1 MKEIVLS
8 QQEISAICKRLGK
21 EITQALASDK
31 EAPVLCC
38 VMNGAVN
45 FMVDL
50 MREID
55 VPVLFDYVQV
65 SSWEGTSSTGEV
77 KFIKDLS
84 LDITGR
90 TLVIVEDIVDTGL
103 SMHALLEHIH
113 KTRKPKRILVA
124 ALLEFELV
132 VLDLSGLSP
141 GVEAESG
148 AFSLRGERQMPIS
161 NDVARCINDPGSEK
175 NMQILVDA
183 ARAIG
188 VFYTFH
194 LDSAPEARRTVLRM
208 ISNNEEGTG
217 TQNGKD

>member
-55 VPVLFDYVQV
+55 VPVLFDYVQI

-103 SMHALLEHIH
+103 SMHALLEHIN

-124 ALLEFELV
+124 TLFDKA
-132 VLDLSGLSP
+132 
-141 GVEAESG
+141 
-148 AFSLRGERQMPIS
+148 
-161 NDVARCINDPGSEK
+161 VARKVPVQVDFVGMRLTENK
-175 NMQILVDA
+175 FLV
-183 ARAIG
+183 G
-188 VFYTFH
+188 YG
-194 LDSAPEARRTVLRM
+194 LDYKGLLR
-208 ISNNEEGTG
+208 NVPYVYVPTEEEIASFDELA
-217 TQNGKD
+217 KMK

>member
-1 MKEIVLS
+1 MKTFTTILIAAFALVLTGCDH
-8 QQEISAICKRLGK
+8 AGRLGQQAADRLQEAWHSDDTTALTQFVAYYASLNDSLSLLDTRSSVNK
-21 EITQALASDK
+21 AFIQAGWKQSDTLGIASEIIANGEESAAWFRVLANTLDALA
-31 EAPVLCC
+31 E
-38 VMNGAVN
+38 GAAHSPR
-45 FMVDL
+45 D
-50 MREID
+50 
-55 VPVLFDYVQV
+55 
-65 SSWEGTSSTGEV
+65 
-77 KFIKDLS
+77 
-84 LDITGR
+84 
-90 TLVIVEDIVDTGL
+90 
-103 SMHALLEHIH
+103 
-113 KTRKPKRILVA
+113 LVA

-188 VFYTFH
+188 VFYVFH

>member
-8 QQEISAICKRLGK
+8 QQQISDICKRMAK
-21 EITQALASDK
+21 EITETLSTDK

-55 VPVLFDYVQV
+55 IPVLFDYVQV

-84 LDITGR
+84 LDVTGR

-103 SMHALLEHIH
+103 SMNALLNHIN
-113 KTRKPKRILVA
+113 KTKKPKRILVA
-124 ALLEFELV
+124 ALF
-132 VLDLSGLSP
+132 DK
-141 GVEAESG
+141 A
-148 AFSLRGERQMPIS
+148 
-161 NDVARCINDPGSEK
+161 VARKVPVQVDFVGMTLTESKFLVGYGLDYKGLLRNVPYVYVPTEEEIASFDK
-175 NMQILVDA
+175 LAKMQ
-183 ARAIG
+183 
-188 VFYTFH
+188 
-194 LDSAPEARRTVLRM
+194 
-208 ISNNEEGTG
+208 
-217 TQNGKD
+217 